1 LSVTVEQRVSLL
13 KALLRLGGIVT
24 VSAFAAILL
33 PEEWMASSHAWLGLG
48 EFPRAPIVDY
58 LARSIA
64 ALYGF
69 HGALLLTVARDPMG
83 LRPIVSYVA
92 FVNVAFGAIM
102 VGVDLYSGMPLW
114 WTLAEGPPIAAMG
127 VAIALLNASI
137 PALAR
142 QSAHV

>member
-1 LSVTVEQRVSLL
+1 VTVEQRVRLL
-13 KALLRLGGIVT
+13 KALLRLGGVVT

-33 PEEWMASSHAWLGLG
+33 PQEWMVSSHAWLGLG
-48 EFPRAPIVDY
+48 EFPRAPVVDY

-69 HGALLLTVARDPMG
+69 HGVLLLTVARDPMS

-102 VGVDLYSGMPLW
+102 LGIDLYCGMPLW
-114 WTLAEGPPIAAMG
+114 WTLAEGPPIAALG
-127 VAIALLNASI
+127 VVIAWLNSSI
-137 PALAR
+137 PATAR